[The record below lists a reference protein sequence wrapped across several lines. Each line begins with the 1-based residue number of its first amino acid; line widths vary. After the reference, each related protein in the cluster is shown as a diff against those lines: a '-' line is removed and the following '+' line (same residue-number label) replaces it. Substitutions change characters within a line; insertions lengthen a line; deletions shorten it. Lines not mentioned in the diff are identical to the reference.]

1 MSCNFIS
8 ASGFYPWQT
17 TINQSINLSGI
28 GLHKGDLVNIAL
40 KPSKENSGIKF
51 IRNDIKGDISDRTII
66 ANYKNVSDTNM
77 CTTIENKK
85 NISVSTIEHL
95 MAALSGSGI
104 DNIEIHING
113 PEVPI
118 MDGSSKQF
126 IDIIETAGIKKL
138 SKKRN
143 YLRILNEVS
152 VSDGDKKCSLGVS
165 DNIEFFSSIDF
176 SDKVIGKQEFSIN
189 MEKFNFKERISNA
202 RTFGF
207 MKDVEALRRSG
218 LGLGGSLDN
227 CIIIE
232 NNEVINSEG
241 LRHEN
246 EFVIHKVLD
255 AIGDIFTSGFR
266 IQGSYEGYLCGHH
279 MNNLLLKE
287 LFKNEDSYEIFELD
301 EKDFESQEYNDQLLS
316 A

>member
-17 TINQSINLSGI
+17 TINESINLSGI
-28 GLHKGDLVNIAL
+28 GLHKGDLVNL
-40 KPSKENSGIKF
+40 TLNPSKENSGIKF
-51 IRNDIKGDISDRTII
+51 IRDDIEGDISDRTII

-77 CTTIENKK
+77 CTTIENEK
-85 NISVSTIEHL
+85 NISISTIEHL

-104 DNIEIHING
+104 DNIEIHLDG

-126 IDIIETAGIKKL
+126 IATIEAAGIKKL
-138 SKKRN
+138 SKKRS
-143 YLRILNEVS
+143 YLRILKEVK
-152 VSDGDKKCSLGVS
+152 VSDGEKECSLGVS
-165 DNIEFFSSIDF
+165 DNSEFFASIDF
-176 SDKVIGKQEFSIN
+176 SDKVIGKQECSIN
-189 MEKFNFKERISNA
+189 MEKFSFKENISNA

-241 LRHEN
+241 LRYKN

-266 IQGSYEGYLCGHH
+266 IQGSYKGYLCGHH

-287 LFKNEDSYEIFELD
+287 LFKNEDSYEVFELD
-301 EKDFESQEYNDQLLS
+301 DKNFEYEEYNNQLLS